1 MVTFGQGEDAHYWV
15 EENKD
20 KPGDITT
27 FLLFPAAKAGQLK
40 TLEKFIQFGKREREC
55 VHILI
60 PLLHVRVVFK
70 MRFLYGWIG

>member
-40 TLEKFIQFGKREREC
+40 TLEKFIQYGKREREC
-55 VHILI
+55 VHIFI
-60 PLLHVRVVFK
+60 PLLHVHVIFK